1 MPIEP
6 EPSRNRIAA
15 SPTFHL
21 VVLAILA
28 LASFIP
34 MGMIRSL
41 ITERAARRAS
51 VQHEIV
57 ARWGGGQ
64 DLRGPVLTVPYEVTL
79 SDKEGK
85 STVETRVAVFLP
97 ESLTVTGELV
107 PEVRRRGLFEQV
119 VYTARLRFSGRF
131 ARPVFEAWAGIA
143 PERVRWAGAR
153 LSLGVPDLRGLVA
166 VGELDWGGRRAAF
179 GPRPAA
185 GDLLPAGLK
194 AEIAGLG
201 ELAAGAAI
209 PYAFEL
215 TVRGSAVIGFVPLGR
230 ETVVELAAPWPSPS
244 FQGAVLPESHEISPA
259 GFRAR
264 WRIPHL
270 SRGYPQQWL
279 LGSESDRQAL
289 AEASTYRSEMG
300 ESSFGVAL
308 HLPADQYQQSTRAA
322 KYGFLFV
329 ALTFLTYFVF
339 ALLHPV
345 SLHPIHYLL
354 VGAALCLF
362 YLLQLAIAEHL
373 GFGAAYAIAAA
384 ATVALVAAY
393 SSAVLD
399 RRWAAGLMAAL
410 LGALY
415 GFLYVLLRAEDFAL
429 LLGGLGLFTILG
441 AIMFLTRRT
450 RWS

>member
-1 MPIEP
+1 
-6 EPSRNRIAA
+6 
-15 SPTFHL
+15 
-21 VVLAILA
+21 
-28 LASFIP
+28 
-34 MGMIRSL
+34 
-41 ITERAARRAS
+41 
-51 VQHEIV
+51 
-57 ARWGGGQ
+57 
-64 DLRGPVLTVPYEVTL
+64 
-79 SDKEGK
+79 
-85 STVETRVAVFLP
+85 
-97 ESLTVTGELV
+97 
-107 PEVRRRGLFEQV
+107 
-119 VYTARLRFSGRF
+119 
-131 ARPVFEAWAGIA
+131 
-143 PERVRWAGAR
+143 
-153 LSLGVPDLRGLVA
+153 
-166 VGELDWGGRRAAF
+166 
-179 GPRPAA
+179 
-185 GDLLPAGLK
+185 
-194 AEIAGLG
+194 
-201 ELAAGAAI
+201 
-209 PYAFEL
+209 
-215 TVRGSAVIGFVPLGR
+215 
-230 ETVVELAAPWPSPS
+230 
-244 FQGAVLPESHEISPA
+244 
-259 GFRAR
+259 
-264 WRIPHL
+264 
-270 SRGYPQQWL
+270 
-279 LGSESDRQAL
+279 
-289 AEASTYRSEMG
+289 MG